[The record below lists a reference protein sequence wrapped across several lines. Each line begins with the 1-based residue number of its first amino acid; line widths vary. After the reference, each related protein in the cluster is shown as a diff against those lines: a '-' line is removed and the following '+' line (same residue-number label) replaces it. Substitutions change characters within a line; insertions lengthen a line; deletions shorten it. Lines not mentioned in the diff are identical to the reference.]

1 MNKTQID
8 FGNGNFYEPY
18 LAVKEMN
25 TQMMA
30 SMEDIFMEGVQYS
43 NISGTTGTTGVIPDV
58 LSRGSEVDYVA
69 QNFTIGDFQ
78 NVTNVLDANGGPREY
93 HGPAI
98 INSSVRTSITCCL
111 VNTLTVLYLMVV

>member
-18 LAVKEMN
+18 PAVKEMN

-58 LSRGSEVDYVA
+58 LSRGSEVDLCCPKLY
-69 QNFTIGDFQ
+69 NRDFQ
-78 NVTNVLDANGGPREY
+78 NVTNVLDANSGP
-93 HGPAI
+93 
-98 INSSVRTSITCCL
+98 
-111 VNTLTVLYLMVV
+111 VNTSWSCNH